1 MSSPR
6 VSPADAKAR
15 AEARFAKAEARDK
28 QAEDR
33 IREQAR
39 AAASLTAKTERLRA
53 LRLARDAEVA
63 LAQAALPPVVKTT
76 RKKKV
81 AAA

>member
-33 IREQAR
+33 VREQAR

-63 LAQAALPPVVKTT
+63 LAQAALPAVKPT
-76 RKKKV
+76 RKKKT

>member
-1 MSSPR
+1 MSSSR
-6 VSPADAKAR
+6 VSSADAKAR

-33 IREQAR
+33 VREQTR
-39 AAASLTAKTERLRA
+39 AAAALTAKTERLRA

-63 LAQAALPPVVKTT
+63 LAQAAEPATKPVR
-76 RKKKV
+76 RKKST
-81 AAA
+81 AA